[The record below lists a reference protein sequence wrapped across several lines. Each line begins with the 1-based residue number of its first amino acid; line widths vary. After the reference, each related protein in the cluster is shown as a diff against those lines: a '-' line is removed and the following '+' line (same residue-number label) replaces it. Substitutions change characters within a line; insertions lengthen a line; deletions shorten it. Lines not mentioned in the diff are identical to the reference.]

1 MSTQFGK
8 GAAAGEGIVKKIF
21 TGVENFKVVA
31 INPNHQQLIDMYG
44 ERAKEPT
51 YTGKAETGEAQI
63 MINFFLD
70 NMAEEGEESIKTRLT
85 FFVVNKERI
94 TNAGDKKEF
103 INVYGQSAWLPLD
116 GTVPANMSWFDTE
129 GMRPA
134 YNGEVNVIQ
143 TLRNLLNLPSKAN
156 ADNPAEAKSQFSQAD
171 WQAMFG
177 GNFSVL
183 QGVAAQTENKL
194 GVLLGAKTTGEGK
207 VYQDTFN
214 RSTLR
219 QYSKASG
226 RFNYLRDEV
235 ENSQNNGAY
244 PNTDF
249 GDPSYKLAE
258 FLEGATPSAS
268 TEAKAPS
275 AQAFS
280 GFDAETSNAFQP
292 AGQTS

>member
-1 MSTQFGK
+1 MNTQFGK
-8 GAAAGEGIVKKIF
+8 GTVATEGTVRKIF
-21 TGVENFKVVA
+21 TGVENFRVVA
-31 INPNHQQLIDMYG
+31 VNPNHQQLIDMYG
-44 ERAKEPT
+44 EKAKEQV
-51 YTGKAETGEAQI
+51 YVGESSDGEQQI
-63 MINFFLD
+63 MLNFFLD

-85 FFVVNKERI
+85 FFVVNKERV

-116 GTVPANMSWFDTE
+116 GSIPANMAWFDPE
-129 GMRPA
+129 GKRPA
-134 YNGEVNVIQ
+134 YSGEVVVIQ

-156 ADNPAEAKSQFSQAD
+156 AENPDDAKSQFSTAD
-171 WQAMFG
+171 WNAMFG
-177 GNFSVL
+177 GNFSTL
-183 QGVAAQTENKL
+183 QAIASGTENKI
-194 GVLLGAKTTGEGK
+194 GVLLGAKTTNEGK

-219 QYSKASG
+219 QYAKASG
-226 RFNYLRDEV
+226 KFNYLRDEV

-258 FLEGATPSAS
+258 FLEGATPTTSA
-268 TEAKAPS
+268 EAKPPS

-280 GFDAETSNAFQP
+280 GFNAETSAAFQP
-292 AGQTS
+292 AGQNS